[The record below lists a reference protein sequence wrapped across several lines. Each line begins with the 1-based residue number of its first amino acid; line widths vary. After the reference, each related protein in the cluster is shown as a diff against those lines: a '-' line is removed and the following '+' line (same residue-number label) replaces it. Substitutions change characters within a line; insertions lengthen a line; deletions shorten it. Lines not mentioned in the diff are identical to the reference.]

1 MISLTSPIETW
12 AHRWPAG
19 VKLAGLC
26 LATSFL
32 FTQDGLWLH
41 IGALTGTIAVYGL
54 AGRVFLKGG
63 LQRLIGLWPF
73 LAIVLLWSMVVGD
86 FLDGAVVCLRL
97 LSAVALANLVTMTTK
112 LSSMIEVVKWIS
124 TPFRRLGLNT
134 RALELGIALVIRFT
148 PTLTE
153 KGRMLNQSWRAR
165 SAKRPKWNIVMPLA
179 VLAIDDAERVAEAI
193 KARGGL

>member
-19 VKLAGLC
+19 LKLAGLC

-32 FTQDGLWLH
+32 FTQNGLWLH
-41 IGALTGTIAVYGL
+41 VGVLAGIIAVYGL
-54 AGRVFLKGG
+54 AGLVFLKGG
-63 LQRLIGLWPF
+63 LQRLTVLWPF
-73 LAIVLLWSMVVGD
+73 LAIVLVWSLIVGD

-112 LSSMIEVVKWIS
+112 LSSMIEVVRWIS

-153 KGRMLNQSWRAR
+153 KGRLLNQSWRAR
-165 SAKRPKWNIVMPLA
+165 SATSLYLDKASLV
-179 VLAIDDAERVAEAI
+179 DALI
-193 KARGGL
+193 FF